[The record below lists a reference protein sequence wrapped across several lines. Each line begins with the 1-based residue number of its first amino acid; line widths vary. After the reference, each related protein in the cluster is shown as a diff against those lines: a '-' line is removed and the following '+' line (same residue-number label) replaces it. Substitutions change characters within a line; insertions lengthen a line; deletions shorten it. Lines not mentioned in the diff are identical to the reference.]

1 MQFSGCDFPGA
12 AGGFWWNMLSSRLEL
27 LAVLL
32 SGLAGSVHC
41 LGMCGSI
48 AASMSLGSGGLRGA
62 LVRQLCWASGRT
74 VTYVFLGVCAA
85 AAGTRLMS
93 LQRDA
98 IRLQSI
104 LSIVA
109 GLLLIM
115 QACQAAGWVRQFRVG
130 SVSGICPARTIFSRF
145 FLGGSYSAAFVAG
158 IMTGFLP
165 CGLVYGFLALSASTG
180 HPGRGAIVMLC
191 FGLGTVPMLLIAGAG
206 LSFAAVGVRRRLLR
220 VAAVSVLITGLMT
233 VSRGLQL
240 AISAEQQQGPACPL
254 CH

>member
-1 MQFSGCDFPGA
+1 MQFRGCDSAGEV
-12 AGGFWWNMLSSRLEL
+12 GGFWWNMLSSRLEL

-62 LVRQLCWASGRT
+62 LVRQLCWASGRI

-104 LSIVA
+104 LSIIA
-109 GLLLIM
+109 GLLLIV
-115 QACQAAGWVRQFRVG
+115 QALQAAGWVRGFRVG

-145 FLGGSYSAAFVAG
+145 FLGGSHSAAFVAG

-191 FGLGTVPMLLIAGAG
+191 FGLGTVPILLIAGAG

-240 AISAEQQQGPACPL
+240 AISTEQQQGPACPL